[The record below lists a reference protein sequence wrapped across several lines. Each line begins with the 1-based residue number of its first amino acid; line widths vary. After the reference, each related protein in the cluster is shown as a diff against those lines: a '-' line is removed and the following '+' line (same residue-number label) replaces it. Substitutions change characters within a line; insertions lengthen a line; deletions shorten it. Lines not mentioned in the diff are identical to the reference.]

1 MEKEASIFITLKDLW
16 AQFFWDAHRGGY
28 LQRKVSV
35 HIVRVYDYTFFIA
48 RLYHISKNNTCW
60 PLEFCHHMVKRVIK
74 FFWDFTVQ
82 LRHSQRTHTR
92 TPINKRTQTLSLWAS
107 SKTEPANPR
116 DWRSHHRRL
125 AVDGNVAYHLMHNAV
140 KSQNIRSHGKS
151 NTGPQMLPRLL

>member
-60 PLEFCHHMVKRVIK
+60 PLEFGHHMVKRVIN
-74 FFWDFTVQ
+74 FFFEITQYNSDA
-82 LRHSQRTHTR
+82 HNART
-92 TPINKRTQTLSLWAS
+92 LALLWTNVRKPYPYMS
-107 SKTEPANPR
+107 NTR
-116 DWRSHHRRL
+116 DWRSHHRHL
-125 AVDGNVAYHLMHNAV
+125 AVDRNVAYHWIHNAV
-140 KSQNIRSHGKS
+140 KSQNIRSQEES
-151 NTGPQMLPRLL
+151 NPGPQVLPRLL